1 MLVMLLRHYKRF
13 IGLQPHN
20 TIHNFNIITFAWEVQ
35 QNYVAVVKHAKL
47 YKYVPQRVKK
57 STYYYVLEYT

>member
-35 QNYVAVVKHAKL
+35 QNYVAVVKHAT
-47 YKYVPQRVKK
+47 YKYVPQSVKK